1 MRRTVS
7 VKRMGHDSHWSP
19 RLGMSQ
25 RPPHP
30 IFIAA
35 LYTELRGDKNR
46 SVNYPVTV
54 SEADSVKIF
63 LISGMRGH
71 PGGRAD
77 GVRSRNLSVPNAARY
92 QFRYCSIKK
101 IESVLFLA
109 PVYIARIPIVANYR
123 RCWFICR
130 CIQTL

>member
-1 MRRTVS
+1 MLSFHKMVPFHYAKTVS

-35 LYTELRGDKNR
+35 LYTELRGDENR

-71 PGGRAD
+71 PGGRVD
-77 GVRSRNLSVPNAARY
+77 GVRSHNLSVPTPRETNFATTR
-92 QFRYCSIKK
+92 
-101 IESVLFLA
+101 
-109 PVYIARIPIVANYR
+109 
-123 RCWFICR
+123 
-130 CIQTL
+130 